1 MLKSEC
7 NVRRK
12 CNERKKKTKPSKQA
26 PPPPT
31 FIEWLAFS
39 CIKHE
44 ENDKMSKGLASK
56 VFIMEVAT
64 TLQFHAGVFL
74 RSEYCTCQLHVQS
87 PLVSQNDT
95 LVTIWLQ
102 YHSDGELSV
111 NMSTLEN
118 TDVVRRLA
126 VLKRR

>member
-1 MLKSEC
+1 MFVGS
-7 NVRRK
+7 VM
-12 CNERKKKTKPSKQA
+12 NEKKNKTEQTST
-26 PPPPT
+26 PPPPRLLLNGWHFHVSNMKKT
-31 FIEWLAFS
+31 
-39 CIKHE
+39 IKCQ
-44 ENDKMSKGLASK
+44 K
-56 VFIMEVAT
+56 VWPPKCLLWKWQPLYSSMCT
-64 TLQFHAGVFL
+64 GVFL

>member
-1 MLKSEC
+1 M
-7 NVRRK
+7 
-12 CNERKKKTKPSKQA
+12 NEKKKTKPSKQA

-44 ENDKMSKGLASK
+44 ENEKMSKGLASK

-95 LVTIWLQ
+95 LVTISLQ
-102 YHSDGELSV
+102 HHSDGELSV

-126 VLKRR
+126 VLKHR

>member
-1 MLKSEC
+1 M
-7 NVRRK
+7 
-12 CNERKKKTKPSKQA
+12 NEKKKQNRANKH

-56 VFIMEVAT
+56 VFIMVLPT

>member
-1 MLKSEC
+1 M
-7 NVRRK
+7 
-12 CNERKKKTKPSKQA
+12 NEKKKQNRANKQP

-64 TLQFHAGVFL
+64 TLQFHVHRSISEVRVLHMPTSRTVSSGV
-74 RSEYCTCQLHVQS
+74 SE
-87 PLVSQNDT
+87 
-95 LVTIWLQ
+95 
-102 YHSDGELSV
+102 
-111 NMSTLEN
+111 
-118 TDVVRRLA
+118 
-126 VLKRR
+126 